1 MGRLQFDV
9 HTRARGRQQGEAQDS
24 GSTDKTDPN
33 NDEPPIQDQMEA
45 EFNFDDSLF
54 SPPGHSKGPLTRAQ
68 RKENSLRCREIGCV
82 EPEVLDVTAQEAPG
96 Q

>member
-1 MGRLQFDV
+1 MCTQEHVD
-9 HTRARGRQQGEAQDS
+9 DS
-24 GSTDKTDPN
+24 REKRR
-33 NDEPPIQDQMEA
+33 IQDRRIQLTPTMMSRLYRTKWRL

-68 RKENSLRCREIGCV
+68 RKENSLRYREIGCV
-82 EPEVLDVTAQEAPG
+82 EPEVLDVTAQEVPG

>member
-1 MGRLQFDV
+1 MMYSMGRLQFDV

-24 GSTDKTDPN
+24 GSTDTTDPN

-45 EFNFDDSLF
+45 EFNFYDSLF

-68 RKENSLRCREIGCV
+68 RKENSLRV